1 MDQIAHLYKVTN
13 LLTNE
18 YYVGKHNGL
27 EQSVKGKNKLYW
39 GSGNRIINSIKKYG
53 EENFRY
59 DILCYGS
66 SDYIYELE
74 KKYITPEVLEE
85 DKLCLNLTV
94 GGDGPSYHK
103 KETLEKISQKV
114 RKHLENPESR
124 KKLSESGKRYFA
136 ENPEARLRIS
146 QRKTGVKASEETR
159 KKQSESMKK
168 AYAKDPELRKKAGGK
183 NKGKIPSE
191 DHKQKISIA
200 NKGKV
205 RSEEAKQKLRE
216 ARAKQVFSD
225 EVIEKRNKTLST
237 LVWMND
243 GTRNY
248 RVKPETVASHKEN
261 GMVEGRVFNY
271 IDDKY
276 KEKHRKK
283 ALLQWEKVKA
293 SGKKLLKEK

>member
-13 LLTNE
+13 ILTNE
-18 YYVGKHNGL
+18 YYVGKHNGPD
-27 EQSVKGKNKLYW
+27 QSIKGKNKLYW

-53 EENFRY
+53 EENFKY
-59 DILCYGS
+59 EMLCYGS
-66 SDYIYELE
+66 SEYIFEVE

-85 DKLCLNLTV
+85 DELCLNLTV

-159 KKQSESMKK
+159 KKMSESMKK

-248 RVKPETVASHKEN
+248 RVKSETVASHKEN

-276 KEKHRKK
+276 KEKLRKK
-283 ALLQWEKVKA
+283 TLLQWEKAKA
-293 SGKKLLKEK
+293 SGRKLLKEK